1 MFTNYT
7 DKQLARAVHSKKFM
21 ADYNGMVS
29 AQNSANQSSSAWISH
44 MVEWVKKDP
53 KRFTKRPM
61 QEYLD
66 DEQAPRF

>member
-1 MFTNYT
+1 MT

-21 ADYNGMVS
+21 ADYNGLVT
-29 AQNSANQSSSAWISH
+29 AQSSVNQSSSAWISH

-53 KRFTKRPM
+53 ENFTKRPM